1 MYYMQNMCEIEDS
14 IIEICDLLVLT
25 KNISEII
32 KILAFKK
39 HMEKLKKKE
48 WKIIRHVKR
57 IFIQERKEN
66 SVDS

>member
-14 IIEICDLLVLT
+14 IIEICDLLVFT

-39 HMEKLKKKE
+39 HMEKLKKKNG
-48 WKIIRHVKR
+48 KL
-57 IFIQERKEN
+57 
-66 SVDS
+66 